1 MRAALQQYLGRAIT
15 AYAGLLLLALVA
27 GTAIEQRQI
36 EGQVRRNAED
46 FAISFEPLLARA
58 LVNGDRVELER
69 LGMAIVAGYL
79 IEAVEIVGTTGSQ
92 RVVAG
97 KISPADTGPWA
108 LFMPRLEPQQH
119 AVRAFGSEVA
129 TLVLYADH
137 AVLHQTIKRNIIR
150 QFVYATLLSI
160 ILLVILLL
168 SLRTRELAQARDEAR
183 ASLQEIA
190 RLEQT
195 ALQLTGSIPVG
206 TYVFS
211 TNAEGPPRFTF
222 VSDRWLKMLD
232 VERDAVMAD
241 PNNAWVR
248 AHPDDYAQF
257 VALNR
262 EVLRDI
268 TPFHWV
274 GRVVVRGEVRW
285 LEVESV
291 PRALTTGGHAWEG
304 VMIDITANKHAEQ
317 ELIRLHERLTA
328 LEVEKTRVQERSRLL
343 QDVHDGF
350 GSQLTT
356 ARLQA
361 GQGQMDSARMG
372 EILDECMAD
381 LHLVVD
387 TLGQQDISF
396 PDAMT
401 DFRFRTQRRLFDA
414 PVVVHWELALDGM
427 PGIPPDETLQLL
439 RIVQEALNNALRHA
453 RASEIWIMASW
464 HAARG
469 LCVAVKDN
477 GVGLPQ
483 QMTPG
488 RGIHNM
494 LGRARE
500 LGAELHIARRET
512 RGTVV
517 KLLRPTERR
526 AA

>member
-58 LVNGDRVELER
+58 LANGDRVELER
-69 LGMAIVAGYL
+69 LGKAIVAGYL
-79 IEAVEIVGTTGSQ
+79 IEAVEIIGTTGSQ

-97 KISPADTGPWA
+97 RISQADTGLWA
-108 LFMPRLEPQQH
+108 LFMPRLEPH
-119 AVRAFGSEVA
+119 RYAVRAFGSEVA
-129 TLVLYADH
+129 TLVVHADR
-137 AVLHQTIKRNIIR
+137 AVLHQTIKRNIIS
-150 QFVYATLLSI
+150 QFVFATLLAI
-160 ILLVILLL
+160 ILVVILQL

-183 ASLQEIA
+183 ASLREIT

-211 TNAEGPPRFTF
+211 TNPEGPPSFTF
-222 VSDRWLKMLD
+222 ISDRWLKMLD
-232 VERDAVMAD
+232 VEREAVMTN

-257 VALNR
+257 VELNL

-268 TPFHWV
+268 KPFHWV

-291 PRALTTGGHAWEG
+291 PRALANGGHAWEG
-304 VMIDITANKHAEQ
+304 VMIDITDNKRAEE
-317 ELIRLHERLTA
+317 ELIRLHGRLTA
-328 LEVEKTRVQERSRLL
+328 LEVEKTRVEERGRLL

-361 GQGQMDSARMG
+361 EQGQITPARVS
-372 EILDECMAD
+372 EILQECMAD

-387 TLGQQDISF
+387 TLGQQDISLS
-396 PDAMT
+396 DALT
-401 DFRFRTQRRLFDA
+401 DFRFRTQRRLFDS
-414 PVVVHWELALDGM
+414 PIDLHWEIALDAA
-427 PGIPPDETLQLL
+427 PQFSADESLRLL

-453 RASEIWIMASW
+453 RASQIWISVVW
-464 HAARG
+464 HPQKG
-469 LCVAVKDN
+469 LVMSVKDD
-477 GVGLPQ
+477 GVGLPAELR
-483 QMTPG
+483 PG
-488 RGIHNM
+488 RGILNM
-494 LGRARE
+494 QGRARE
-500 LGAELHIARRET
+500 LGASLEMVRRE
-512 RGTVV
+512 RSGTSV
-517 KLLRPTERR
+517 KLVLPVGQQ